1 MTYNTNKT
9 ILVLG
14 IAAAII
20 LSGIVM
26 TSNTFSIALAQTS
39 PPSITSQCPPGDQV
53 QHWDKIVF
61 TIQTER
67 DGNGNGVRSIGTIPA
82 QMLNTDLDIKIAD
95 QPGVVANLKQEIV
108 DSLAKQYTLTT
119 AQKTTLF
126 NDIKITS
133 DSYETVNCGMT
144 GPQGPAGPQGPTG
157 ATGPQ
162 GPPGS
167 SGTGASGEEQ
177 SPPITK
183 FLKVTAAKQGVIT
196 GSVTEK
202 GKEGTI
208 GVIAVDHS
216 IISPRDPASG
226 LPTGKRMHSPLVI
239 TTHIDKATPLLYESL
254 VTNENLPTVELDYY
268 QTGQD
273 GKQNLYFKIVLTNAN
288 ISSLKQTSLNS
299 SDDPNANLFGEY
311 EELSFTY
318 QKIAWTWTE
327 GGITAQDD
335 WEAPVS

>member
-1 MTYNTNKT
+1 MTYKTNRT
-9 ILVLG
+9 MLILG
-14 IAAAII
+14 IAATII
-20 LSGIVM
+20 LGGIIA
-26 TSNTFSIALAQTS
+26 TTNTFSTALAQTA

-61 TIQTER
+61 TIQAPNE
-67 DGNGNGVRSIGTIPA
+67 DGKGPRAIGTIPA
-82 QMLNTDLDIKIAD
+82 QMLNTDLDIKISD
-95 QPGVVANLKQEIV
+95 QPGVVANLKLEIV
-108 DSLAKQYTLTT
+108 NAMANQYSLTA
-119 AQKTTLF
+119 AQKTSLF
-126 NDIKITS
+126 NSIKIIS
-133 DSYETVNCGMT
+133 DNYETVNCGMT

-167 SGTGASGEEQ
+167 SSTGTLGEEQ

-208 GVIAVDHS
+208 AVIAVDHS

-226 LPTGKRMHSPLVI
+226 LPTGKRIHSPLVI

-268 QTGQD
+268 QTGLD
-273 GKQNLYFKIVLTNAN
+273 GKQTLYFKIVLTNAN
-288 ISSLKQTSLNS
+288 ISSINQTKLNS
-299 SDDPNANLFGEY
+299 QDDPNANLFGEY
-311 EELSFTY
+311 EEIGFTY
-318 QKIAWTWTE
+318 QKITWTWVD

-335 WEAPVS
+335 WEAPVA